1 MLGGS
6 KLSKTKGGEEK
17 RKCDQSEIA
26 SSLGSH
32 GRVEPSC
39 HIRFTR
45 ALTAFDFIYYFLRFK
60 KILLDKKSL
69 QLLNKVFLTLKKQVF
84 SVFNKEFFYEIST
97 TFALFKIA
105 PKIDLKKKSGQN
117 DFPDL
122 MNIWGSKKSHSFKQ
136 DLELNLRMGFFS

>member
-6 KLSKTKGGEEK
+6 KLSNTKGGEEK

-45 ALTAFDFIYYFLRFK
+45 AFTTFDFIYYFLLFEK
-60 KILLDKKSL
+60 FLLDKKDAA
-69 QLLNKVFLTLKKQVF
+69 LKQGIF
-84 SVFNKEFFYEIST
+84 
-97 TFALFKIA
+97 
-105 PKIDLKKKSGQN
+105 D
-117 DFPDL
+117 
-122 MNIWGSKKSHSFKQ
+122 
-136 DLELNLRMGFFS
+136 